1 MPKRC
6 PSPEPRIEFQ
16 YPMSDSPI
24 YIVDLDVTLEEASA
38 FADRGMNWMETTGIA
53 VRCTGAEVAFSPV
66 SHAPTPGIAR
76 WAKWVNEQSNN
87 GIGAIVGRRV
97 YNAGP
102 QKVEA
107 LRCPCCSAEHDAAS
121 LPWHEMISAWYS
133 GERGALECPSCRQSD
148 SINQWRFLPLAWG
161 LGNLAFGFDG
171 PGVDDALALELGK
184 ILGHRMVVVFDKC

>member
-1 MPKRC
+1 MSTER
-6 PSPEPRIEFQ
+6 RIELH

-24 YIVDLDVTLEEASA
+24 YIVDLDVTLEDAPA
-38 FADRGMNWMETTGIA
+38 FANNGMSWMEAMCLA
-53 VRCTGAEVAFSPV
+53 VRAPGAEVAFSPV
-66 SHAPTPGIAR
+66 SHAPAPGIAR
-76 WAKWVNEQSNN
+76 WAKWVNEQSTN

-121 LPWHEMISAWYS
+121 LPWKEMISAWYS
-133 GERGALECPSCRQSD
+133 GERGALECPSCQQSD

-184 ILGHRMVVVFDKC
+184 VLGHRMVVVFDKF

>member
-1 MPKRC
+1 M
-6 PSPEPRIEFQ
+6 STEPRIEFH

-24 YIVDLDVTLEEASA
+24 YIVDLDVTLEDAPA
-38 FADRGMNWMETTGIA
+38 FANSGMSWMEAMCIA
-53 VRCTGAEVAFSPV
+53 VPSAGAEVAFSPV
-66 SHAPTPGIAR
+66 SHAPAPGIAR
-76 WAKWVNEQSNN
+76 WAKWVNDQSTN

-102 QKVEA
+102 QNVEA
-107 LRCPCCSAEHDAAS
+107 LRCPCCSAEHDAAA
-121 LPWHEMISAWYS
+121 LPWQEMISAWYS

-161 LGNLAFGFDG
+161 LGNLAFGYDG

-184 ILGHRMVVVFDKC
+184 VLGHRMVVVVDKF